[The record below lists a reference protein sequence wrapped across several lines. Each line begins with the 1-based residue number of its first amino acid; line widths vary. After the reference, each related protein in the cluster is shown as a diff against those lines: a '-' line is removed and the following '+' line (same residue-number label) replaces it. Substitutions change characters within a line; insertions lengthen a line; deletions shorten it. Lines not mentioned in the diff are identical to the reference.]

1 MGLKVMLQV
10 LVYVACA
17 HTLFGVSS
25 VHAGP
30 SLLPYTGL
38 HTSCTTYSS
47 LLGCLQE
54 ACKDLKTL
62 LAAAD
67 TNHIMKDSN
76 TLNVLVT
83 RAQQWAT
90 KFQRDL
96 RWFTKM
102 YKLREPLVNTVER
115 EADQRYLPNPL
126 LTSPDSVIQLQKT
139 RFTALQPYWLA
150 SKTFANFIV
159 QHKKRTR
166 FPAQHSHHS
175 QADLALLEELL
186 VKVCRMEEAGESN
199 KVSVAEV
206 DVAAVVR
213 EVPATFLSVA
223 LGPRLIQHKWL
234 NFNTSSPLVL
244 TLTRA
249 LAPAV
254 LRMGGSA
261 ANFLT
266 YDPASQNVSWPAS
279 PSHNLEQHT
288 TSVTPSLQV
297 LQDTANSGNE
307 INYENNHTKAGT
319 DIPYIKNAKWN
330 RYQYPWSQRGWSSIT
345 EVADSSHSS
354 AGTGHLSP
362 EENVE
367 RRRCNSDFASSTF
380 TNFTMTRQDWDQL
393 IVLAEATGMKLLFD
407 VNQFYRGKDGSWD
420 PTNARLLMQAAAAKD
435 AHLIWQLGNEPNA
448 YTHNFGFNI
457 TGERSASD
465 HLQLYRELQHHFPGQ
480 APIVAPDITRP
491 KQRGQQ
497 QDHQGLGETSLE
509 FLRVF
514 LGSLKINLTAVTWH
528 QYYMDG
534 RTAQVEDFLSPSL
547 MDQFKWQITQVV
559 SVRDQFSPGTPIW
572 LTETSSAYGGGAR
585 GLSDAFVAGFLWLDK
600 LGLAAAL
607 HGSGGVELVAR
618 ETLYE
623 SCYALIA
630 TDLVPN
636 PDYWLS
642 VLYKRLVGGR
652 VLSLRLRGTQPTT
665 RLYAHCLRNLTGDY
679 TPGSVVVFGMNLS
692 KEPAQV
698 TLSGHLATSP
708 LLQYLL
714 QPPDGNLQSRQVML
728 NGRVLDVTSDGQ
740 LPDLMPSS
748 QPPGT
753 LQIPATSLGFWVLPH
768 AQAPACV

>member
-435 AHLIWQLGNEPNA
+435 AHLIWQLGN
-448 YTHNFGFNI
+448 
-457 TGERSASD
+457 
-465 HLQLYRELQHHFPGQ
+465 
-480 APIVAPDITRP
+480 
-491 KQRGQQ
+491 
-497 QDHQGLGETSLE
+497 GLGETSLE